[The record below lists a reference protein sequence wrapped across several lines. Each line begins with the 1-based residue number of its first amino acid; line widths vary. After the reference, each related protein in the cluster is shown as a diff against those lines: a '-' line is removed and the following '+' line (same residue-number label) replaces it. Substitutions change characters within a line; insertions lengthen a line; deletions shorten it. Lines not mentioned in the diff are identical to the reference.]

1 MVTRRLHNRKTAGQL
16 LPRSSAMLLSWTV
29 AVGVLLTSG
38 AAVSAA
44 VATAS
49 APASS
54 PAAPDA
60 VTLAELVFKIAGQN
74 DPKVRREAAVQIL
87 KLDSREAVEALLRS
101 VFGTSNNEAAK
112 LAVCEAIAEV
122 RSKDP
127 LFRQPLLSLLD
138 HKEPTLRDAAVAAL
152 AGYRGDA
159 VVDRRLAE
167 IDRQLIINEWV
178 TLAHKL
184 YALLPTDTDRTDQLK
199 LWLASRRSFV
209 RETALDIIYQA
220 LKKKQVEPAPVILTQ
235 LRTMIDDPEEP
246 VRRRVIEILRDL
258 RQQEDS
264 HLLEE
269 RLVKEE
275 SPATKELIYHA
286 LGYLQNPASIP
297 VCLRGLE
304 EPVDSVAA
312 KAAGAL
318 ASLIEFAKS
327 APGPVDL
334 QPVTKAL
341 LQRAEAGLGDDKLR
355 AAVIDAMASI
365 AAPDFLDVLAE
376 YAGANEYV
384 PAIRQSALRGIGA
397 VGKPAEGRL
406 LLVIDRLATEQDP
419 GVREAAV
426 VALGHLG
433 SRPEHLVVLRT
444 RLDPKVEL
452 SVAVQKKAWEAY
464 QTIFLRMIP
473 KDRMDVIKADPD
485 GAIRLVAEAQLA
497 PESRQAV
504 AEQLLDYA
512 RDTAKTDP
520 KGVWAFLDKLTQA
533 VPPDRLGTAWAAGL
547 ADLRKRIQS
556 ATQPAPG
563 AAG

>member
-1 MVTRRLHNRKTAGQL
+1 MRLSRVVVICAL
-16 LPRSSAMLLSWTV
+16 LALSP
-29 AVGVLLTSG
+29 AVPGTF
-38 AAVSAA
+38 
-44 VATAS
+44 ATQS

-54 PAAPDA
+54 PAAADA
-60 VTLAELVFKIAGQN
+60 VTLAELVLKIAGQS

-87 KLDSREAVEALLRS
+87 KLNSPEGVQALLPIFAS
-101 VFGTSNNEAAK
+101 SNNEAAK

-138 HKEPTLRDAAVAAL
+138 HKEPTLREAAVAAL

-159 VVDRRLAE
+159 VVDHRLAE
-167 IDRQLIINEWV
+167 IDRQLVIDEWV
-178 TLAHKL
+178 VLAREF
-184 YALLPTDTDRTDQLK
+184 YALLPTDADRTERLK

-209 RETALDIIYQA
+209 RETALEAIYQA
-220 LKKKQVEPAPVILTQ
+220 LKKKQVEPAPVILAQ
-235 LRTMIDDPEEP
+235 LRTMIDDPEES

-264 HLLEE
+264 HLLEA
-269 RLVKEE
+269 RLAKEE

-297 VCLRGLE
+297 VCLEGLQD
-304 EPVDSVAA
+304 PVDSVAA

-327 APGPVDL
+327 SQGTVDL
-334 QPVTKAL
+334 QPVTRAL

-365 AAPDFLDVLAE
+365 AAPDCLDVLVK
-376 YAGANEYV
+376 YAGSDEYV
-384 PAIRQSALRGIGA
+384 PAIRQSAIRGIGA
-397 VGKPAEGRL
+397 AGKPAGDRL
-406 LLVIDRLATEQDP
+406 PLVIERLAVEQDP

-426 VALGHLG
+426 TALGHLG
-433 SRPEHLVVLRT
+433 GRPEHLVPLRT
-444 RLDPKVEL
+444 RFDPKIEL

-464 QTIFLRMIP
+464 QAIFMRMVP
-473 KDRMDVIKADPD
+473 KDRMQVITAYPD
-485 GAIRLVAEAQLA
+485 EAIRLVAEVQLA
-497 PESRQAV
+497 PESRQVV
-504 AEQLLDYA
+504 AEQVLDYA
-512 RDTAKTDP
+512 RDTARTDP

-533 VPPDRLGTAWAAGL
+533 VPPDRLGTTLAASL
-547 ADLRKRIQS
+547 ADLRRQIQP
-556 ATQPAPG
+556 ATQPAAG
-563 AAG
+563 AAAG